1 MRREKHPGRGFAPA
15 AKAGFEREALI
26 AAVNHCATQNR
37 VRLVFYFCLS
47 VALSTVSAGTLAA
60 QDLHAPSA
68 VTAGEGSM
76 ISTTGSGKATF
87 YLVGPGV
94 SIKSDVSLGNEISLR
109 GQDLRDSGE
118 YFAILC
124 FESCRSASFYVTP
137 AKPASLAFL
146 VHPSR
151 VPVAQSDAV
160 SGVALAFDQFG
171 NLVLDPGT
179 INFQLTAGKTSLLSR
194 AEAAHDG
201 IAWFRTASGKS
212 AGPLQVVASSGDISA
227 RRNVQEVASDA
238 CNLRI
243 TGQRTKDGLVVETE
257 PVRDCAGNPVPDG
270 TIVSFTAT
278 EASGKSTVD
287 APIKRGIA
295 RAEIAASGPVVV
307 SVASGV
313 AMGNELRIGG
323 RQ

>member
-1 MRREKHPGRGFAPA
+1 MRRENHHGRGVA
-15 AKAGFEREALI
+15 
-26 AAVNHCATQNR
+26 AAVNRCATRKRMRWTFN
-37 VRLVFYFCLS
+37 FCLS
-47 VALSTVSAGTLAA
+47 VALGTLSASISAG
-60 QDLHAPSA
+60 QDLRAPSA
-68 VTAGEGSM
+68 VTAGEAAI
-76 ISTTGSGKATF
+76 ISTKGSGKATF

-94 SIKSDVSLGNEISLR
+94 SYKSDVSLGNEISLR
-109 GQDLRDSGE
+109 GQDLRDAGQ
-118 YFAILC
+118 YFAVLC
-124 FESCRSASFYVTP
+124 SESCHSASFYVSP

-151 VPVAQSDAV
+151 VPVAANDAV

-171 NLVLDPGT
+171 NLNLDSAT

-194 AEAAHDG
+194 SVPAHDG
-201 IAWFRTASGKS
+201 VAWFRTTSGKS
-212 AGPLQVVASSGDISA
+212 AGPLLVVASIGDLSA
-227 RRNVQEVASDA
+227 RRNVQEVASEP

-257 PVRDCAGNPVPDG
+257 PVHDCAGNPVPYG

-278 EASGKSTVD
+278 DASGRSTVD

-323 RQ
+323 GQ